1 MAKSRHAAA
10 RGSDTVTPGQRAE
23 FENLI
28 KRGQVTRE
36 GFQEFLRHQGDPW
49 PMIRPFSAQE
59 KARYA
64 TRWKNAMNN
73 TLNGQDEDT
82 VDFTLTGAIM
92 AELVRPLHLMT
103 ELVLQPA
110 TPDLEEQLREAMFW
124 LSGPIRSLRVITPQQ
139 FLDTEDTLFND
150 GVDRY
155 QVEMAEIVPGPN
167 ARLSTG
173 EIFTSIVTDKASLLT
188 DVGGADLLGYVS
200 DFHEHMDQC
209 LMLASINSTEWPNES
224 WRSWIETV
232 IHVEFLFILSE
243 MAACAA
249 IGRMSL
255 ARLYLPYLEIFFS
268 GHFPLLLTT
277 QGVLYVLCGDPE

>member
-10 RGSDTVTPGQRAE
+10 RGSDVVTPGQRAE

-49 PMIRPFSAQE
+49 PMTRPFTRPE
-59 KARYA
+59 KAKFASY
-64 TRWKNAMNN
+64 WKDAMDKA
-73 TLNGQDEDT
+73 LNGQGVET
-82 VDFTLTGAIM
+82 VDFTLQADAM

-124 LSGPIRSLRVITPQQ
+124 TIKPIQGMKVITPQE

-209 LMLASINSTEWPNES
+209 LKLASISSTEWPNES
-224 WRSWIETV
+224 WRSWIDAA

-243 MAACAA
+243 MASCAA

-268 GHFPLLLTT
+268 GRFPFLLTS